1 MGVEGGGNIWTEDSE
16 LVGESGVEDTAM
28 VNVCSSWLVGV
39 TVLGSDA
46 VFAPMSDATGP
57 AMFGGPSWGDDRRE
71 KGEVSIPLHGL
82 LGEDGVLF
90 MLVDIGG
97 VDGVVN
103 RGEH

>member
-1 MGVEGGGNIWTEDSE
+1 
-16 LVGESGVEDTAM
+16 M
-28 VNVCSSWLVGV
+28 VNICLPWLVGI

-46 VFAPMSDATGP
+46 IFTSMSDAAGL
-57 AMFGGPSWGDDRRE
+57 AMFGGPAWGDDCRE
-71 KGEVSIPLHGL
+71 KGEVPIPLHGL

-90 MLVDIGG
+90 VLVDIGG

>member
-1 MGVEGGGNIWTEDSE
+1 
-16 LVGESGVEDTAM
+16 M
-28 VNVCSSWLVGV
+28 VNVRSPWLVGI

-46 VFAPMSDATGP
+46 VFASMSSAAGP
-57 AMFGGPSWGDDRRE
+57 AMFGWLAWGDDRGE

-82 LGEDGVLF
+82 LGEDGVSF

-97 VDGVVN
+97 VDGIVD

>member
-1 MGVEGGGNIWTEDSE
+1 
-16 LVGESGVEDTAM
+16 M
-28 VNVCSSWLVGV
+28 VNMCSPWLIGV

-103 RGEH
+103 GGEH

>member
-1 MGVEGGGNIWTEDSE
+1 M
-16 LVGESGVEDTAM
+16 VGESGVEDTAM
-28 VNVCSSWLVGV
+28 VNVRSSWLVGI

-46 VFAPMSDATGP
+46 IFTSMSDATGP
-57 AMFGGPSWGDDRRE
+57 AMFGRPAWGDDRRE

-103 RGEH
+103 GGEH